1 MMRKFTKTTTLAA
14 LAGLALAASSA
25 HAATIYS
32 ETFSGTGDLN
42 GTTPDTGANT
52 WVASTDWNADWNA
65 DGSITGSTSG
75 TDDDSAFLS
84 FAPTSGNVY
93 TLSATVT
100 QPTSGFSTSAWVGL
114 GFTASAATGSSGG
127 TGFYSAPNNAS
138 PWMLYRVN
146 SEVKTYAGSGTAGSA
161 IEGNYGGTITLSIEL
176 DTTAAQWTAEWFVNG
191 SSVRAEAYSTNPTIT
206 HVGFGREDGASSTL
220 TSFSLTAIPE
230 PGAHALL
237 AGLTGLVFVMLRRRR

>member
-32 ETFSGTGDLN
+32 ETFSGLGTDVLN
-42 GTTPDTGANT
+42 GTTPDEGGGL
-52 WVASTDWNADWNA
+52 WVASTDWQA
-65 DGSITGSTSG
+65 DGSIAGSTSG
-75 TDDDSAFLS
+75 TDDDSAFLT

-100 QPTSGFSTSAWVGL
+100 QPTSVSDTTVWVGL
-114 GFTASAATGSSGG
+114 GFTASNVTGSHTSDA
-127 TGFYSAPNNAS
+127 GFWSAPNNAS
-138 PWMLYRVN
+138 PWMLYRSN
-146 SEVKTYAGSGTAGSA
+146 SEVKTFAGPGVTVSEA
-161 IEGNYGGTITLSIEL
+161 EGNYGGTITMSIEL
-176 DTTAAQWTAEWFVNG
+176 DTTAAQWTAEWFVDG
-191 SSVRAEAYSTNPTIT
+191 SSVRVVDYSTNPTIT
-206 HVGFGREDGASSTL
+206 HVGFGRENGASSTL

-230 PGAHALL
+230 PGAYALL

>member
-32 ETFSGTGDLN
+32 ETFSGLGTDVLN
-42 GTTPDTGANT
+42 GTTPDEGGGL
-52 WVASTDWNADWNA
+52 WVASTDWQA
-65 DGSITGSTSG
+65 DGSIAGSTSG
-75 TDDDSAFLS
+75 TDDDSAFLT

-100 QPTSGFSTSAWVGL
+100 QPTSVSDTTVWVGL
-114 GFTASAATGSSGG
+114 GFTASNVTGSHTSDA
-127 TGFYSAPNNAS
+127 GFWSAPNNAS

-146 SEVKTYAGSGTAGSA
+146 SEVKTFAGPGVTVSEA
-161 IEGNYGGTITLSIEL
+161 EGNYGGTITMSIEL
-176 DTTAAQWTAEWFVNG
+176 DTTADQWTAEWFVNG
-191 SSVRAEAYSTNPTIT
+191 SSVRVVDYSTNPTIT
-206 HVGFGREDGASSTL
+206 HVGFGRENGASSTL

-230 PGAHALL
+230 PGAYALL